1 MKLFPAHYRIL
12 IYLVAILLSN
22 TALGHQ
28 VIDDRLLRKID
39 SSVSIW
45 MKKGKIPGASLV
57 LVSGDYSVIRCYGY
71 ADLALEKK
79 VVPGT
84 LFELGSCSKAFTAM
98 AVMQLERN
106 GQLRLDN
113 KVTDYLPWFRM
124 KYKNVVAGITLRQ
137 LLHHTSGI
145 PWETIAG
152 IPEDSSSGALERT
165 VRTVMGTSLRH
176 KPGKQFEYAT
186 VHYDILAL
194 IVEKVTGM
202 TFERYL
208 RDSVIKKIGLSHT
221 SIAIPDDAMMMATGY
236 KTGFLRPFPY
246 VAPRYA
252 GNNAAGYVIS
262 NATDMQEWLR
272 FQMGLTDSETYT
284 VAQATQKRDETVP
297 LHNMSS
303 YAMGWNVSLNGNEE
317 IYHDGLNPNFSSYLA
332 FRKKRQ
338 LGVALLTNSGSSYT
352 PWIGDMVL
360 KILAADDIDKDG
372 FSDDRS
378 DSIYTLICG
387 VLAIYIMLLLAG
399 LLVMIWQLAAGKR
412 KRGDRPLKSI
422 LKLLTAMLLGVPF
435 LIGIYYIPVV
445 MAGFNW
451 DAAIVWSPLSF
462 KAMILMILS
471 AFFFSYLAYFVGLLF
486 PATDKLQGTMPR
498 VVLFSVFSGIAN
510 MIIIALV
517 TSSINSEVELKY
529 LLLYYILALSVYLL
543 GRRFVQINLT
553 RMTRNIVFELR
564 MKMIEKIF
572 STSYQRFEK
581 MDSGRIYTVLND
593 DVTMIG
599 ESANT
604 VVSLITSI
612 FTTLT
617 AFLYLAVISFWAT
630 TLTVTLIILI
640 SVIYYFVSKSTNVY
654 FEEARETRNSFI
666 NLVNGMIEG
675 FKEISLHRK
684 KKAEYKQDIADTADE
699 YRKKISIA
707 NIHFVNAFLV
717 GESLL
722 VLLLGVVAFVIPKIF
737 PYVQSHVVISF
748 VVVLLY
754 LIAPVNEI
762 LNSVPSIMQLKVAWS
777 RIQLFLNEIPQG
789 AGQGGVQAAPVTRH
803 TVFRVDGLTFQYK
816 DENDHIDFA
825 IGPVDFT
832 VKAGEIL
839 FIIGGNGSGKT
850 TLAKLLTGLYQ
861 PDQGNIY
868 LDDEI
873 ISGEQLS
880 ECFSTVF
887 SPAYLFNKLYNL
899 DTTKKAE
906 EIKKYLQLLHLTDK
920 VTVNG
925 NRYSTIKLSG
935 GQRKRLALLQ
945 CYLEDSPVYL
955 FDEWAADQD
964 PAYRNFFY
972 RRLLPEMKMA
982 GKIIIAITH
991 DDHYFDIADTVLE
1004 MNQGQLRPWKGHP
1017 ADILTNT

>member
-1 MKLFPAHYRIL
+1 
-12 IYLVAILLSN
+12 
-22 TALGHQ
+22 
-28 VIDDRLLRKID
+28 
-39 SSVSIW
+39 
-45 MKKGKIPGASLV
+45 
-57 LVSGDYSVIRCYGY
+57 
-71 ADLALEKK
+71 
-79 VVPGT
+79 
-84 LFELGSCSKAFTAM
+84 
-98 AVMQLERN
+98 
-106 GQLRLDN
+106 
-113 KVTDYLPWFRM
+113 
-124 KYKNVVAGITLRQ
+124 
-137 LLHHTSGI
+137 
-145 PWETIAG
+145 
-152 IPEDSSSGALERT
+152 
-165 VRTVMGTSLRH
+165 
-176 KPGKQFEYAT
+176 
-186 VHYDILAL
+186 
-194 IVEKVTGM
+194 
-202 TFERYL
+202 
-208 RDSVIKKIGLSHT
+208 
-221 SIAIPDDAMMMATGY
+221 
-236 KTGFLRPFPY
+236 
-246 VAPRYA
+246 
-252 GNNAAGYVIS
+252 
-262 NATDMQEWLR
+262 
-272 FQMGLTDSETYT
+272 
-284 VAQATQKRDETVP
+284 
-297 LHNMSS
+297 
-303 YAMGWNVSLNGNEE
+303 
-317 IYHDGLNPNFSSYLA
+317 
-332 FRKKRQ
+332 
-338 LGVALLTNSGSSYT
+338 
-352 PWIGDMVL
+352 
-360 KILAADDIDKDG
+360 
-372 FSDDRS
+372 
-378 DSIYTLICG
+378 
-387 VLAIYIMLLLAG
+387 
-399 LLVMIWQLAAGKR
+399 
-412 KRGDRPLKSI
+412 
-422 LKLLTAMLLGVPF
+422 MLLGVPF